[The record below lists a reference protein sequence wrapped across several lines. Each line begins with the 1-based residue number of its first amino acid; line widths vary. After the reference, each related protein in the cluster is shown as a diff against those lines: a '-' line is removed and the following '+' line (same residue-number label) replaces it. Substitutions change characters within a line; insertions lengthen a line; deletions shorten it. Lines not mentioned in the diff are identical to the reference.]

1 MLQEELRENERRN
14 SNLINQL
21 DHDNALMSQKIETL
35 EAYLREKEDRLSKEQ
50 NMTASQI
57 EA

>member
-21 DHDNALMSQKIETL
+21 DHDNALMAQKIETL
-35 EAYLREKEDRLSKEQ
+35 ESYLREKEDRLSKE
-50 NMTASQI
+50 
-57 EA
+57 